1 MGCGGVR
8 SLHVATVAL
17 KDECVCET
25 VGHGPPS
32 DLCRVNVR
40 VAVLHFHGAAVT
52 TVCVTVCLQ
61 VSLHRRLV
69 KMAACPYS
77 DPHLG

>member
-8 SLHVATVAL
+8 SLRVATVAL

-40 VAVLHFHGAAVT
+40 VAVPHFHGAAVT